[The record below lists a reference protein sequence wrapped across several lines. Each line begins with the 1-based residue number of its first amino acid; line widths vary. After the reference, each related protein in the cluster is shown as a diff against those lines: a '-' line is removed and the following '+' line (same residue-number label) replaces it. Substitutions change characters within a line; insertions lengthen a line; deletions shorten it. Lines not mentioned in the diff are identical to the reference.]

1 MNLALA
7 LFDVAPSA
15 GVIGG
20 VAAIALLLVVAGLGL
35 IVFFALRRTVK
46 MALRLAVVVIML
58 LIGVAGSVSLWYFAS
73 DGRKGPPRRTA
84 PPANGRR

>member
-1 MNLALA
+1 MDLALA
-7 LFDVAPSA
+7 FFDVAPSA

-20 VAAIALLLVVAGLGL
+20 MAAIALFLVLAGLGL

-46 MALRLAVVVIML
+46 MAFRLAIVAIML
-58 LIGVAGSVSLWYFAS
+58 FIGVAGSVSLWYFAS
-73 DGRKGPPRRTA
+73 DGRKGPPRRPA